1 MNVDVLIVGTG
12 IAGLFTA
19 LNIRSDLSVLL
30 ITKGKARDCNSYL
43 AQGGISTVLNN
54 SDINLFIKDTLKA
67 GNNKNNIIS
76 LKEVAKKSR
85 DRLHDLINLGINFDK
100 NLEKLDYT
108 REGGHSVSRIA
119 HVKDQTGKA
128 IVEGLLKEVSLRA
141 NIKLLEY
148 NSLNNIIIK
157 NNKCIGAL
165 VKNSDGEYK
174 VFSKSVVLATGGI
187 GGVFN
192 STTNVETLT
201 GDGIKIALNNNVK
214 VIDMEY
220 QQLHP
225 TVLYKEKDS
234 TRRLLI
240 TESLRGEGAFIVN
253 ERLERFVN
261 SLLPRDIVSNAIL
274 IELSKSN
281 KPYVYLDARHL
292 GEGYLKSRFPYIYDE
307 CLKEGLRIEKD
318 LIPIAPAHH
327 FSMGG
332 IEIAL
337 DGQTSL
343 INLYAIGE
351 TSCTGVHGSNRLA
364 SNSLLEALVFA
375 KNVAESINVKG
386 IEIKNDNKE
395 SDYIINKIEEN
406 ILVDYLKKRVDIKY
420 DKLFNC

>member
-148 NSLNNIIIK
+148 NSLNN
-157 NNKCIGAL
+157 
-165 VKNSDGEYK
+165 
-174 VFSKSVVLATGGI
+174 
-187 GGVFN
+187 
-192 STTNVETLT
+192 
-201 GDGIKIALNNNVK
+201 
-214 VIDMEY
+214 
-220 QQLHP
+220 
-225 TVLYKEKDS
+225 
-234 TRRLLI
+234 LLI
-240 TESLRGEGAFIVN
+240 YFPLF
-253 ERLERFVN
+253 
-261 SLLPRDIVSNAIL
+261 
-274 IELSKSN
+274 
-281 KPYVYLDARHL
+281 YL
-292 GEGYLKSRFPYIYDE
+292 
-307 CLKEGLRIEKD
+307 
-318 LIPIAPAHH
+318 
-327 FSMGG
+327 
-332 IEIAL
+332 
-337 DGQTSL
+337 
-343 INLYAIGE
+343 
-351 TSCTGVHGSNRLA
+351 
-364 SNSLLEALVFA
+364 
-375 KNVAESINVKG
+375 
-386 IEIKNDNKE
+386 
-395 SDYIINKIEEN
+395 
-406 ILVDYLKKRVDIKY
+406 
-420 DKLFNC
+420 